1 MNYDK
6 VFGVVLTITFIIVLG
21 VFVSGVHSNSQE
33 KILDVDGEITLQS
46 IYGPVKVS
54 EDNGLR
60 TLYIGGGSMGVINI
74 DNKFKKVDGEGY
86 FYLMEDLI
94 ASSNPDSVL
103 MLGVGAGIVPS
114 RLNEFHNIPVDGV
127 DINGVVLDVAVKY
140 FNLVPSDTLKLYTGD
155 ARMYLKHS
163 DKTYDVI
170 AMDTF
175 DYING
180 RYIIPVH
187 LTTKEYYELAKNG
200 LNEDGVLVVLLV
212 NHEEGEFVKSQIL
225 TIESVFDYVYVF
237 SQDSVV
243 VASDKE
249 LSFYDELQQFER
261 KKNTNGGKVYRDHS
275 VIPIIS

>member
-1 MNYDK
+1 MNYEK
-6 VFGVVLTITFIIVLG
+6 VFGVVLAITFIITSG
-21 VFVSGVHSNSQE
+21 FFVSGIHSNSQSQ
-33 KILDVDGEITLQS
+33 ILEMNGEIIIES
-46 IYGPVKVS
+46 IYGSVKVS

-60 TLYIGGGSMGVINI
+60 TLYIGDGSMGVINI
-74 DNKFKKVDGEGY
+74 DNKFQKVDGEEY

-94 ASSNPDSVL
+94 ASSNPNSVL
-103 MLGVGAGIVPS
+103 MLGVGAGVVPS
-114 RLNEFHNIPVDGV
+114 RLNELHNIPVDGV
-127 DINGVVLDVAVKY
+127 DINSVVLDVAVKY

-163 DKTYDVI
+163 DKRYDVI

-187 LTTKEYYELAKNG
+187 LTTKEYYELAKSNI
-200 LNEDGVLVVLLV
+200 NEGGALVILLV
-212 NHEEGEFVKSQIL
+212 NDEEGEFVKSQIL
-225 TIESVFDYVYVF
+225 TIESVFNYVYVF

-249 LSFYDELQQFER
+249 LQFSNELLKW
-261 KKNTNGGKVYRDHS
+261 KKEKSINGGKVYRDHS
-275 VIPIIS
+275 TIPIIS